1 MQVEIQTL
9 LQLELK
15 KDQTRTDTC
24 TRGTVGYLA
33 PEWLKNAPIT
43 PKVDIFSYAV
53 MLLEIT
59 CGIRHIE
66 LSRVEEE
73 SEDDEGDDLLL
84 VNWAAG
90 CMRSGRID
98 KLARNDP
105 EILNDKRLA
114 ETANQKNSIL
124 EEHISHLDG
133 ALKRVSETAS
143 TGKRRAKA
151 ECPVLKL
158 ELVSISE
165 ELKLMTFQRDLSTDA
180 AETASKQQLES
191 VKKVAK
197 LESMKTSPGV
207 RS

>member
-1 MQVEIQTL
+1 MKDYSRIGDPL
-9 LQLELK
+9 SRRFYLSLDHLPQLSTYYSALRVMVGPWYHPLK
-15 KDQTRTDTC
+15 LEKDQTRTDIC

-73 SEDDEGDDLLL
+73 SEDDEGWEKAEADVL
-84 VNWAAG
+84 
-90 CMRSGRID
+90 IQ
-98 KLARNDP
+98 
-105 EILNDKRLA
+105 KRLA

-133 ALKRVSETAS
+133 ALERVSETAS
-143 TGKRRAKA
+143 TGKRRA
-151 ECPVLKL
+151 ECPGRC
-158 ELVSISE
+158 SE
-165 ELKLMTFQRDLSTDA
+165 DKFTDA